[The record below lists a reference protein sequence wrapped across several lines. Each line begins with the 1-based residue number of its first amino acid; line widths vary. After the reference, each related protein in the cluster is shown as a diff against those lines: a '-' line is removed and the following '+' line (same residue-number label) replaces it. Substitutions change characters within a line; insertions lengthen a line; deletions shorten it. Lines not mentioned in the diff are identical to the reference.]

1 MPDTF
6 QYTRPMSSTHE
17 LFTRLFAESRD
28 ALRRY
33 VRRLVPS
40 RETADE
46 IVQEAF
52 LRTYEQRNEVETP
65 RAFLFSTARNLAYDI
80 HRHERIAATDSVG
93 DLDDSGVVHLSEPVE
108 DRLIADEASRFLRE
122 AIEHLPL
129 QCKAVFALKVFHGHS
144 YREIGERLGLAEKT
158 VEKHVARGL
167 LRTHRYM
174 RARYAQCRVAERAT
188 EKGSSNG

>member
-1 MPDTF
+1 
-6 QYTRPMSSTHE
+6 MSSTHD
-17 LFTRLFAESRD
+17 LFTRLFAESRE

-52 LRTYEQRNEVETP
+52 LRTYEQGNEVQTP
-65 RAFLFSTARNLAYDI
+65 RAFLFCTARNLAYDVR
-80 HRHERIAATDSVG
+80 RHERIAPTDSVG
-93 DLDDSGVVHLSEPVE
+93 DFDDSGVVDLDEPIE

-122 AIEHLPL
+122 AVEQLPL
-129 QCKAVFALKVFHGHS
+129 QCRAVFTLKVFHGHS

-167 LRTHRYM
+167 LKTHCYM
-174 RARYAQCRVAERAT
+174 RARYAQCRAIEPARERT
-188 EKGSSNG
+188 SNDG